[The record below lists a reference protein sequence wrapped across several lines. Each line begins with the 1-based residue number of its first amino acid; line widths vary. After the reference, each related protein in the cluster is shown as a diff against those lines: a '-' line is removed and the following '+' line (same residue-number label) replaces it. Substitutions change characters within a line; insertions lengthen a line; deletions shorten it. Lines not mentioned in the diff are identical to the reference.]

1 MNGGAAR
8 RGGITRSGGIARRVG
23 TKRRG
28 CTCRGRDARLY
39 LEIYAEIA
47 ILS

>member
-23 TKRRG
+23 TKR
-28 CTCRGRDARLY
+28 GRDARLY